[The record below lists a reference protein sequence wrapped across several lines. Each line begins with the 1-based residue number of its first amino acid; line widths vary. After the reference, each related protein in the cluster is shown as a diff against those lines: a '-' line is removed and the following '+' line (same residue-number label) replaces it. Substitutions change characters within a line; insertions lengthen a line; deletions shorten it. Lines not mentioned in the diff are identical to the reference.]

1 MSRNMRGG
9 ILGGG
14 REGGGGGGG
23 VRIRELTL
31 TEIQAWY
38 SKLDAS
44 DVYLYRQ
51 LSV

>member
-14 REGGGGGGG
+14 GEEEEG